1 MIKEGFK
8 MYRLLHSDELLQKYC
23 LTEGVVCECCEFHFT
38 MDVLGFYFNVEHGQ
52 IEDHLIGMID
62 RYSHSPIRGFVY
74 NAYCKDCKKF
84 ISTYEI
90 RDLNDEYDMELAYH
104 ITAILLPRQ
113 LEFAQKRLEAYEDIA
128 YKIDSDD
135 LEGLEEDL
143 RNNREY
149 FEDLFSG
156 LKDAGSFKELL
167 VDEEFDIDEYL
178 LVYQDEVY
186 RLENTVYSINI
197 GDESFNFTLDGEKL
211 PVDICPNCKNKVKG
225 FDFFDLESCPNCGG
239 KHIIHRIGANYD

>member
-1 MIKEGFK
+1 MC
-8 MYRLLHSDELLQKYC
+8 RLLHSDELLQKYH
-23 LTEGVVCECCEFHFT
+23 LTEGVECECCEFHFT
-38 MDVLGFYFNVEHGQ
+38 NDVLGFYFNVEHGQ

-62 RYSHSPIRGFVY
+62 RYSYSPIRGFVY
-74 NAYCKDCKKF
+74 NAYCKDCNKF

-90 RDLNDEYDMELAYH
+90 RNLNDEYDMELAYY

-113 LEFAQKRLEAYEDIA
+113 LEFAQKRLEAYEHIS

-135 LEGLEEDL
+135 LEGLEENL

-178 LVYQDEVY
+178 MAYQNEVY
-186 RLENTVYSINI
+186 RLENTVYSINT
-197 GDESFNFTLDGEKL
+197 GDEKYNLTLDGEKV
-211 PVDICPNCKNKVKG
+211 PVDVCPNCKNSVKE
-225 FDFFDLESCPNCGG
+225 FESFALESCPNCGS
-239 KHIIHRIGANYD
+239 KHLLYRIGANYD

>member
-1 MIKEGFK
+1 
-8 MYRLLHSDELLQKYC
+8 
-23 LTEGVVCECCEFHFT
+23 
-38 MDVLGFYFNVEHGQ
+38 
-52 IEDHLIGMID
+52 
-62 RYSHSPIRGFVY
+62 
-74 NAYCKDCKKF
+74 
-84 ISTYEI
+84 
-90 RDLNDEYDMELAYH
+90 MELAYY

-113 LEFAQKRLEAYEDIA
+113 LEFAQKRLEAYEHIS

-178 LVYQDEVY
+178 MAYQNEVY
-186 RLENTVYSINI
+186 RLENTVYSINT
-197 GDESFNFTLDGEKL
+197 GDEKYNLTLDGEKV
-211 PVDICPNCKNKVKG
+211 PVDVCPNCKNSVKK
-225 FDFFDLESCPNCGG
+225 FESLALESCPNCGSN
-239 KHIIHRIGANYD
+239 HLLYRIGANYD